1 MESVAELDTFC
12 NPGQSKAGVIW
23 RAFQILFFGFGVGLL
38 VLLGIQPELG
48 LNLFWNLWIPL
59 APALLLLI
67 PGFWRNVCP
76 LASGSL
82 LLRRLGLSLGLR
94 VGRRTMVLLRTLGV
108 LALLI
113 IVPLRHPLFDMDA
126 SLTLL
131 LFAILIFAAL
141 SLGMV
146 FEWKAGWCAGA
157 CPIHPVERLYGK
169 RSLFRFSNMQ
179 CNRCEGCVPRCPD
192 SIPND
197 RPFRGKQ
204 SSIFQLLD
212 GAFFPGFFPGFI
224 WGWFQVP
231 NFHGIVEWG
240 QVLSAYSF
248 PLLGG
253 LATLSLFLLLLFM
266 AGKRRASALRLLFAG
281 LAIGCYY
288 WFRLPALFGIG
299 TFPGDGMLVDLRGS
313 LPPWFATMAHLGV
326 SVLIL
331 LWFLRGIGMKSSSWL
346 GRPRISSSLR

>member
-1 MESVAELDTFC
+1 MESAVDLDWFGKE
-12 NPGQSKAGVIW
+12 PSQGVRKIW
-23 RAFQILFFGFGVGLL
+23 RALQVLFFGLGVGLL
-38 VLLGIQPELG
+38 VLLGIKPKLG

-76 LASGSL
+76 LATGSL
-82 LLRRLGLSLGLR
+82 IPRRFSLALGLR
-94 VGRRTMVLLRTLGV
+94 AGRLTMGFFRGLGV

-113 IVPLRHPLFDMDA
+113 IVPLRHPFFDHDA

-131 LFAILIFAAL
+131 LFALLIFSAL
-141 SLGMV
+141 VFGMV

-169 RSLFRFSNMQ
+169 RSLAQFSNVQ
-179 CNRCEGCVPRCPD
+179 CDHCASCVPRCPD

-197 RPFRGKQ
+197 RPFRGKR
-204 SSIFQLLD
+204 SGFFQFLD

-231 NFHGIVEWG
+231 NFLGHWIWG
-240 QVLSAYSF
+240 DLVSTYSY

-253 LATLSLFLLLLFM
+253 LFTLFLFSVLLALIPQQRRPLLPLF
-266 AGKRRASALRLLFAG
+266 FANI
-281 LAIGCYY
+281 AIGCYY
-288 WFRLPALFGIG
+288 WFRIPALFGMG
-299 TFPGDGMLVDLRGS
+299 PYPGDGMLINLKASFPGWIEP
-313 LPPWFATMAHLGV
+313 LIHLGV
-326 SVLIL
+326 FLLML
-331 LWFLRGIGMKSSSWL
+331 LWFLRGIQRKSSSWL
-346 GRPRISSSLR
+346 HRPRISSTLR